1 MAGAVLA
8 GWLLADGAG
17 QLTKVLPRPVQQW
30 QGFFASQ
37 GPEALAGLVQQL
49 IASKADLDLAEQ
61 DSVLKDLAARGVQ
74 WLSRYDLFR
83 RPEPLDQMVGL
94 VIIMGLVEPACA
106 RLLAKRLET
115 VARAP
120 MGLAAQAAATAGRDI
135 KAAVLQ
141 ARLDLLRQT
150 LKSS

>member
-1 MAGAVLA
+1 
-8 GWLLADGAG
+8 
-17 QLTKVLPRPVQQW
+17 
-30 QGFFASQ
+30 
-37 GPEALAGLVQQL
+37 
-49 IASKADLDLAEQ
+49 
-61 DSVLKDLAARGVQ
+61 
-74 WLSRYDLFR
+74 
-83 RPEPLDQMVGL
+83 MVGL

-106 RLLAKRLET
+106 RLLAKQLET

-135 KAAVLQ
+135 KTAVLQ